1 MSDNNPSA
9 KKSNS
14 KSAAAKLDDLE
25 QQLFEKPASNSSEEK
40 IKQVRAAIESGEYN
54 VDPEKIA
61 EKMIDFDSKLDD

>member
-1 MSDNNPSA
+1 MSDNNPGA

-25 QQLFEKPASNSSEEK
+25 QQLFEKPASDSSEEK

-61 EKMIDFDSKLDD
+61 EKMIDFESQIDD

>member
-1 MSDNNPSA
+1 MPDNNPGT

-25 QQLFEKPASNSSEEK
+25 QQLFEKPATDSSEEK

-61 EKMIDFDSKLDD
+61 EKMIDFESKIDD